1 MPVSDWLQPQ
11 SACIARL
18 DSVRRIALTYPRHV
32 LLQFALQFPYT
43 CAVVSEALRLYPP
56 GATTIREVPADGGPL
71 QLGRYAVPAGSSVFV
86 ASYVMQRD
94 PELWPRAAE
103 FLPERWLPVR
113 IGVMAV
119 PIV

>member
-1 MPVSDWLQPQ
+1 ML
-11 SACIARL
+11 CAR
-18 DSVRRIALTYPRHV
+18 
-32 LLQFALQFPYT
+32 LQFPYT

-56 GATTIREVPADGGPL
+56 AATTIREVPAGGPPL

-113 IGVMAV
+113 VRCVSFVAV
-119 PIV
+119 AAAFAFVRCDACIL